1 MGLLFG
7 YVCREVPKQAKNTL
21 CRILEGDKFYVEIEY
36 REGINMCN
44 MRKSN

>member
-7 YVCREVPKQAKNTL
+7 YVCGEVPKQAKNTL
-21 CRILEGDKFYVEIEY
+21 YRILEGDKCYVEIEY

-44 MRKSN
+44 MGKSN